1 MQTAPDMSEF
11 TITVE
16 PTRRR
21 VLFLA
26 AGELDGATFRASMGR
41 WVQGAAGL
49 LGFDRLY
56 DLRRYTGTVSND
68 DVRHIGRLMREAG
81 ADTAEGR
88 TVFVSADP
96 GFAFWAGSMQLELP
110 KRPMQVV
117 RTLDAAEAVLAE
129 AR

>member
-1 MQTAPDMSEF
+1 MTEF

-16 PTRRR
+16 PARRR
-21 VLFLA
+21 VVILA
-26 AGELDGATFRASMGR
+26 AGELDSATFRASMGR
-41 WVQGAAGL
+41 WVQGAAGV
-49 LGFDRLY
+49 LGYDRLY

-88 TVFVSADP
+88 TVFVSSDP
-96 GFAFWAGSMQLELP
+96 GFAFWAGSMKLELP

-117 RTLDAAEAVLAE
+117 RTLDAAEALLAE
-129 AR
+129 PR